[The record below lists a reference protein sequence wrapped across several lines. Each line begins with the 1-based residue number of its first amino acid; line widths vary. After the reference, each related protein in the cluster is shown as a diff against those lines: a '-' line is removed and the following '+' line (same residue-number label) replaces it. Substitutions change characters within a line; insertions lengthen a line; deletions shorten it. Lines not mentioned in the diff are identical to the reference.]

1 MQREYKISLS
11 QEFYS
16 DVVYLS
22 QYDSDYDV
30 IFKVMNKHSAVDVNG
45 KSAKFTGTRKDGLG
59 FTFEAIGIGSYVS
72 FEINTSLTA
81 VAGHHTAEIVFYDS
95 QGLYFGS
102 ANVQVVVE
110 PAARK
115 DGTIDADTE
124 RAQEIAEEIQE
135 IVDNAAATVKGEA
148 EAWAVGQ
155 RDGVDVPSTDPA
167 YENNAKF
174 YAEQA
179 AQTAEEI
186 SGVTEQVATNT
197 SDISSLKE
205 DLSAIQTATSEDVG
219 KALKAKAVA
228 DGKVTEWEFGDVGGG
243 GEDYYTTT
251 PSLNLCDDSEWT
263 DTATTAPLI
272 PVEYGKTYST
282 NLSAYGFSTYCYD
295 ANKTSLGAN
304 NSYSGVVV
312 TKGNYYDGVNFKYT
326 VEVVKEAVAY
336 IQYRIAKPA
345 DIVPMFFEGD
355 VDIPVIP
362 IAFDDTSLSPVEPA
376 LGDLKSVMLSNHK
389 VARAELDADLSNA
402 IKVLGY
408 SDKVVQA
415 SNIYNFDASTSE
427 LLVYD
432 GIIQGKDGVTA
443 YSNAEFLFFDASVN
457 RIKYDFRNGTSALSP
472 WVIVK
477 DNFDSAGRILSLSA
491 SGMSY
496 IYALNT
502 NDTVAAADNSFAWT
516 AENPLV
522 SVDIV
527 RNSDN
532 IVLTFVDST
541 DTEIVKTYTFAQ
553 LGITGDPGRMGM
565 YPRRSTATIR
575 NKALA
580 CVNLRISAK
589 SSISGGGSSA
599 SRLKDKTW
607 DAWGDSFTAGASS
620 YPSKVATATGCTAT
634 NLGQSGDK
642 VATVLGRFNSRADA
656 CGSYVTVFAGVND
669 FLYATAMATFRTN
682 VQDMITAVIA
692 KAPSSRF
699 AWIIPPQTAYQQT
712 NSINLTLEDYDDA
725 IIEICRANS
734 VPVLDLYH
742 EGGWYT
748 NSAFTSIYIGGDGL
762 HPSAQG
768 QALLADKIQ
777 MFLERL

>member
-1 MQREYKISLS
+1 MAVTM
-11 QEFYS
+11 
-16 DVVYLS
+16 DG
-22 QYDSDYDV
+22 
-30 IFKVMNKHSAVDVNG
+30 IFVNG
-45 KSAKFTGTRKDGLG
+45 EKATFRPEDILSGDASAYT
-59 FTFEAIGIGSYVS
+59 
-72 FEINTSLTA
+72 
-81 VAGHHTAEIVFYDS
+81 
-95 QGLYFGS
+95 
-102 ANVQVVVE
+102 
-110 PAARK
+110 
-115 DGTIDADTE
+115 
-124 RAQEIAEEIQE
+124 EEIG
-135 IVDNAAATVKGEA
+135 AAV
-148 EAWAVGQ
+148 EAWME
-155 RDGVDVPSTDPA
+155 
-167 YENNAKF
+167 EN
-174 YAEQA
+174 
-179 AQTAEEI
+179 
-186 SGVTEQVATNT
+186 VTGGEQVTDTTLTLPGVPADAKVTG
-197 SDISSLKE
+197 DKFGELKE
-205 DLSAIQTATSEDVG
+205 DLSAIQTATSEDEG
-219 KALKAKAVA
+219 KALKVKTVT
-228 DGKVTEWEFGDVGGG
+228 DGKVVEWEFGDAGGG
-243 GEDYYTTT
+243 GEDYYTTS
-251 PSLNLCDDSEWT
+251 PSPNLCDSSEWT
-263 DTATTAPLI
+263 DATSSPLL
-272 PVEYGKTYST
+272 PAEYGKTYSANFNT
-282 NLSAYGFSTYCYD
+282 YGFNIRVYD
-295 ANKTSLGAN
+295 ANKTSLGALN
-304 NSYSGVVV
+304 AYGGVTV
-312 TKGNYYDGVNFKYT
+312 TKGSYYDGVTYKYT
-326 VEVVKEAVAY
+326 YAVIDEAIAY
-336 IQYRIAKPA
+336 IQFRITKP
-345 DIVPMFFEGD
+345 DIPNSVPMWLEGD

-362 IAFDDTSLSPVEPA
+362 VAFDDTRFSPVEPA
-376 LGDLKSVMLSNHK
+376 LGDLKSVMLSTHK

-408 SDKVVQA
+408 GDKVVQA
-415 SNIYNFDASTSE
+415 SDIYNFDASTSE

-457 RIKYDFRNGTSALSP
+457 RISYDFRSGVSP

-477 DNFDSAGRILSLSA
+477 DNFTTTGRILSLSA

-502 NDTVAAADNSFAWT
+502 DDTVVAADNSFAWT

-527 RNSDN
+527 RNTDN

-541 DTEIVKTYTFAQ
+541 DAEIVKTYTFAQ
-553 LGITGDPGRMGM
+553 LGITGDVGRMGM
-565 YPRRSTATIR
+565 YPRRSMATIR

-589 SSISGGGSSA
+589 ASISGGGSSA
-599 SRLKDKTW
+599 SRLAEKTW
-607 DAWGDSFTAGASS
+607 DAWGDSFTAGDTS
-620 YPSKVATATGCTAT
+620 YPARVATATGCTAT

-712 NSINLTLEDYDDA
+712 NSLDLTLEDYDNA

-742 EGGWYT
+742 AGGWYT

-777 MFLERL
+777 LFLERL